1 MKKKLSPLMTFLN
14 RTLPNI
20 CIILACMILTFL
32 IINEFNSAMQ
42 FLTND
47 ITITLMYILM
57 AVAIWVSISAIWYER
72 KLYKARRIMHRMQ
85 DYINEHMTDENG
97 DPLDKDGV

>member
-14 RTLPNI
+14 RTLPNV

-42 FLTND
+42 FMTND
-47 ITITLMYILM
+47 ITMTLLYILM
-57 AVAIWVSISAIWYER
+57 VVAIWVSVAAIWYER
-72 KLYKARRIMHRMQ
+72 KLYKARRIMRQMQ
-85 DYINEHMTDENG
+85 EYINANIDGDQNG
-97 DPLDKDGV
+97 GNE